1 MEITYMRVVY
11 SSFNDYHRHKNDEF
25 LQNFEERS
33 LTGIE
38 GYGLSVTYSRKID
51 TAKLR
56 AEMSK
61 EGKSKYKGKGKK
73 K

>member
-11 SSFNDYHRHKNDEF
+11 SSFNDYHKHKNDEF

-33 LTGIE
+33 LAGIE
-38 GYGLSVTYSRKID
+38 GYGLTVTYSRKID

-56 AEMSK
+56 SEMSK
-61 EGKSKYKGKGKK
+61 EEKSKRKK
-73 K
+73 KK